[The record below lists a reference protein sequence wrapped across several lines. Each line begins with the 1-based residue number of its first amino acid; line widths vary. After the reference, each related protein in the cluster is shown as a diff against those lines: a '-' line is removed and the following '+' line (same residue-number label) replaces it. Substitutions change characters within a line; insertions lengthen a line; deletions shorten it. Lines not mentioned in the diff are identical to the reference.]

1 MWRPPP
7 DENRRADRRNRR
19 LDAVALDAHIAC
31 MLITL
36 ADTQSNADS
45 AASAIKYQFR
55 VNIATNA

>member
-1 MWRPPP
+1 
-7 DENRRADRRNRR
+7 
-19 LDAVALDAHIAC
+19 